1 LWSDP
6 DLHDPDYYMSMGD
19 AARKHVQGAIMERAV
34 WISALSQGH
43 GTIEMYQIGSIYIA
57 Q

>member
-1 LWSDP
+1 MYMTYY
-6 DLHDPDYYMSMGD
+6 DPDYYMSMCD
-19 AARKHVQGAIMERAV
+19 AARKHVQGAIMGRAV

-43 GTIEMYQIGSIYIA
+43 GTIEIYQICSIYIA